1 MNALCPCGSETAF
14 PECCGPFIE
23 GTALAPTPE
32 KLMRSRYVAFTKGD
46 WDYLKKTWHP
56 ETCPED
62 LGEDEPSLWVGL
74 KIIEASEDEDEGEVE
89 FEARLIHDN
98 RLEVLHEIS
107 DFERIEGAW
116 VYHSGEFLNDH
127 KPEKISR
134 SQPCPCG
141 SGKKFAQCHA
151 QR

>member
-1 MNALCPCGSETAF
+1 MSPLCPCCSQTAYSA
-14 PECCGPFIE
+14 CCQPFIE
-23 GTALAPTPE
+23 GGVLATTPE
-32 KLMRSRYVAFTKGD
+32 QLMRSRYVAFTGAN

-62 LGEDEPSLWVGL
+62 LGEEEPSVWVGL
-74 KIIEASEDEDEGEVE
+74 KILQASEEGDEGEVE
-89 FEARLIHDN
+89 FEARLIYDN

-107 DFERIEGAW
+107 DFDRIDGAW
-116 VYHSGEFLNDH
+116 LYHSGEFLNDH